1 MVFPPTRRP
10 HGVASPVFEFRALS
24 LAIGCALMGLAGMA
38 ALVPAPARAAEAVAA
53 QRYALAPGRLSDVL
67 AQFAATAGVPLSFDP
82 RQLAGLNSP
91 GLQGQYTP
99 REGFSR
105 LLAGSGFEL
114 VEAAGGYSLRR
125 APAPAAAP
133 QSPDAQAPIEA
144 TELPQVTVTAKL
156 YGARETQTLDTSS
169 ASVGI
174 VTAEDI
180 EEGQIRNLQDSLR
193 RLGNVEDAAF
203 LNSGFVIRGMS
214 TEGFVPSGAPMGS
227 IYIDGVLQARYSS
240 RFGARN
246 LWDAQQVE
254 VYRGPQSTLSGRAAT
269 AGAVYIKTKDPVFD
283 KEAELSATLGN
294 HRQTGTAFVLNTPL
308 VDNTAALRLSGAFE
322 RGRTTVAYPGYQAF
336 AGYDD
341 LRTEISQNLRAK
353 LLLQPSGSTRAML
366 SYAYSNDRPNERLI
380 GVGPGFDLDDERGD
394 WYAIPTYAEFR
405 QTKVHNGGM
414 EITHELSPEL
424 RLTSQTGLHKGIT
437 RRRSVDQGTPGLLDG
452 IDGKVNDT
460 LLTQEVRLNYERDRW
475 KWVGGV
481 FASHQNYDSRFGAI
495 AVPFLQLGETF
506 NRKTTNL
513 ALFGEATHEFVPT
526 WSVTVGGRWDY
537 LREKTV
543 QRNAESY
550 PFGAV
555 PNQYENRA
563 DFSETNF
570 VPKLGLAKQL
580 APGHLLGATYS
591 EGFRTGGFYV
601 NYNTGQAAYY
611 GPETAQ
617 NHELY
622 YKGRF
627 LDERL
632 TLNANLFFTTY
643 KDQQIEIRPDPNNQS
658 YRETSN
664 AASSRAWGFEIE
676 PAFQVNRRFSVFA
689 SLGYLHTRFKEF
701 NHASYGDL
709 SGQPFPEA
717 PKWTLGFGGRYQLR
731 NGFFVGG
738 DAKYMAGYVGRF
750 GIAPQDPI
758 DSRFIA
764 NAHVGYRHDN
774 WELSLFAEN
783 LFDERYNTFID
794 RDATPIYAQ
803 MGPRRSVG
811 VNLRVKF

>member
-1 MVFPPTRRP
+1 MVFPPARRRP
-10 HGVASPVFEFRALS
+10 LAASKAFEFKALR
-24 LAIGCALMGLAGMA
+24 LAIGLALAGLAGTA
-38 ALVPAPARAAEAVAA
+38 ALVPAPALAAEAPA
-53 QRYALAPGRLSDVL
+53 QGYALPPGKLSDAL
-67 AQFAATAGVPLSFDP
+67 AQFAAAAGVSLSIDP
-82 RQLAGLNSP
+82 RQLSGLNSP
-91 GLQGQYTP
+91 GLQGQYTV
-99 REGFSR
+99 RDGFSR

-114 VEAAGGYSLRR
+114 VQAAGGYALRR
-125 APAPAAAP
+125 AAAAQPDAADAKAPA
-133 QSPDAQAPIEA
+133 EV
-144 TELPQVTVTAKL
+144 TELPPVAVTAKL
-156 YGARETQTLDTSS
+156 YGARETNALDTSS

-174 VTAEDI
+174 VTAQDLEN
-180 EEGQIRNLQDSLR
+180 GQIRYFQDALR
-193 RLGNVEDAAF
+193 RLGNVDDAAF

-269 AGAVYIKTKDPVFD
+269 AGAVYIKTKDPVF
-283 KEAELSATLGN
+283 EREVELSATLGN
-294 HRQTGTAFVLNTPL
+294 NQQTGTAFMFNTPL

-322 RGRTTVAYPGYQAF
+322 RGQTTVAYPGYQGF

-341 LRTEISQNLRAK
+341 FRTEISQNLRAK
-353 LLLQPSGSTRAML
+353 LLLRPSGKTRALL
-366 SYAYSNDRPNERLI
+366 SYAYANDRPNERLI
-380 GVGPGFDLDDERGD
+380 GVGSDFDLDDERGD

-405 QTKVHNGGM
+405 QIKVHNLGM
-414 EITHELSPEL
+414 EITHELSPAL
-424 RLTSQTGLHKGIT
+424 QLTSLTGLHKGIT
-437 RRRSVDQGTPGLLDG
+437 RRRSVDQGTPGLIDG

-460 LLTQEVRLNYERDRW
+460 LITQELRLNHEQDRW
-475 KWVGGV
+475 KWVAGI
-481 FASHQNYDSRFGAI
+481 FASQQDYDSRFGAI
-495 AVPFLQLGETF
+495 AVPYLQLGETF
-506 NRKTTNL
+506 DRKTTNL
-513 ALFGEATHEFVPT
+513 ALFGEATYEFMPS
-526 WSVTVGGRWDY
+526 WSITLGGRWDY

-543 QRNAESY
+543 QRNSDAY
-550 PFGAV
+550 PYGAV
-555 PNQYENRA
+555 PNEYENRA

-611 GPETAQ
+611 GPESAQ

-627 LDERL
+627 LDKRL
-632 TLNANLFFTTY
+632 TLNANLFYTRY

-664 AASSRAWGFEIE
+664 AAASRAWGLEIE
-676 PAFQVNRRFSVFA
+676 PAFQVNPRLSVFA
-689 SLGYLHTRFKEF
+689 SLGYLNTRFLEF

-717 PKWTLGFGGRYQLR
+717 PEWTLGFGGRYNFG
-731 NGFFVGG
+731 NGFFLGG
-738 DAKYMAGYVGRF
+738 DAKYTDGYVGRF
-750 GIAPQDPI
+750 GISPQDPI
-758 DSRFIA
+758 DARVVV
-764 NAHVGYRHDN
+764 NAQAGYRHDI
-774 WELSLFAEN
+774 WELGVFAEN
-783 LFDERYNTFID
+783 LFDERYYTFVD
-794 RDATPIYAQ
+794 RDAAPVYAQ
-803 MGPRRSVG
+803 IGPRRSIG
-811 VNLRVKF
+811 VNLRVRF